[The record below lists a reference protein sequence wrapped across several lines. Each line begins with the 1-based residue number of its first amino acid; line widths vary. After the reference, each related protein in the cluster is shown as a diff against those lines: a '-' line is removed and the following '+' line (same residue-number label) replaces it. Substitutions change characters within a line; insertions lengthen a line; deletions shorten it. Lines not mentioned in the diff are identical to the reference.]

1 MIPRMQFD
9 IRWKDLARGLSFFFL
24 QRPKDPRA
32 GGFLDESA
40 IPCLSARSGLD
51 LLLSTLSLPPGSEI
65 LVSALTIPDMPRILR
80 AHGLVPVPVD
90 LDFASAAMDEA
101 SLRRALGPRTKA
113 ILVAHL
119 FGSRPAMDSL
129 FGIASQNHLFVIEDC
144 AQAFVGPGF
153 QGDPRSDAI
162 LHSFGPIK
170 TATSLGGGSLRI
182 RDPALRR
189 RAQELHETWAMQPTR
204 EHLFRIFRFGFFK
217 MLLSPAIYPCLI
229 RWIRR
234 TGRDHDQVITGA
246 ARSFRS
252 GDFFERIRRRPCRP
266 LHRLLH
272 HRIETF
278 PSSLLEARTAKARRI
293 LNGLPAEHILG
304 STAAN
309 HTHWVIPLV
318 LPDPESCRLR
328 LLEEGFDAA
337 RAASS
342 LMPVPCPDH
351 LPEAEARVTIDAH
364 RGILYLPFGPAM
376 SDADC
381 DKLNSLLRSWFA
393 GIEAGDS

>member
-1 MIPRMQFD
+1 MIPRMQLD
-9 IRWKDLARGLSFFFL
+9 IGWRDLARGLSFFFHDC
-24 QRPKDPRA
+24 PNVPHA
-32 GGFLDESA
+32 GGFLDETTIS
-40 IPCLSARSGLD
+40 CLSARSGLD
-51 LLLSTLSLPPGSEI
+51 LLLSALSLPPGSEI
-65 LVSALTIPDMPRILR
+65 LVSAFTIPDMPRILR
-80 AHGLVPVPVD
+80 EHGLVPVPID
-90 LDFASAAMDEA
+90 LDFASAAMDES
-101 SLRRALGPRTKA
+101 SLRRALGPRTKG

-129 FGIASQNHLFVIEDC
+129 FEISSQNHLFVIEDC

-153 QGDPRSDAI
+153 RGDPRSDAV

-170 TATSLGGGSLRI
+170 TATALGGGSLRI

-189 RAQELHETWAMQPTR
+189 RAQELHETWPMQPAR

-217 MLLSPAIYPCLI
+217 MLLSPALYPFLV

-266 LHRLLH
+266 LHRLMH

-278 PSSLLEARTAKARRI
+278 PSSFLEARTTQARKI

-342 LMPVPCPDH
+342 MMPVPCPDH
-351 LPEAEARVTIDAH
+351 LPDTEPRVTMEAH

-381 DKLNSLLRSWFA
+381 DKLNSLMRNWFA